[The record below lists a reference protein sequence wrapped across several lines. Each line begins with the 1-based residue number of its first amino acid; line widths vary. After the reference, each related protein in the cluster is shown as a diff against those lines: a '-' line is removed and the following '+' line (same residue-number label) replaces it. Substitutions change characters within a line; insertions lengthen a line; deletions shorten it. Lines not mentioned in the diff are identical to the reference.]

1 MQSHMNVK
9 FIILY
14 NDTTVK
20 DPDKTEVCISW
31 ICSIF
36 NYHLFVNI
44 FM

>member
-1 MQSHMNVK
+1 MHGHLNVK

-14 NDTTVK
+14 TDSTIK
-20 DPDKTEVCISW
+20 DPDKTEVWISW
-31 ICSIF
+31 NCSIF